1 MAFLTASISQAGGRT
16 VNEDNAGFLE
26 IGSAGCWVVADGL
39 GGHGGG
45 ATASHLAVDA
55 VLSSF
60 QANPSVTADALRG
73 YLATAQAAIQAQ
85 QGEPGLSQMRS
96 TIVVLLANERTAVC
110 GHIGDSR
117 LYQFRSGA
125 VAFQTVDHSVPGSLA
140 AAGSIAY
147 DQIRFHEDRN
157 RVLRSLGNN
166 ADLNP
171 AITERP
177 LSPGDTFLLCTDGFW
192 EYVTEFEM
200 EADSAKA
207 PAPADW
213 LRFMGS
219 RLLSRAKP
227 DHDNYTALAVVFR
240 SPAAPMPAPRERSG
254 PAADRSAMSLSEK
267 LAWVAFACLTVTLLI
282 FVAVGLFPDPLAG
295 ALAKRHWFS
304 PAPAG
309 NGGKRAAEPQRQV
322 NYGKFEAVVKEGRIA
337 AELSFHITPPLGHQG
352 CAVLALTG
360 DDGKYVEQ
368 EPGRRFQL
376 AQDFKG
382 DEDHV
387 TVHFDGPL
395 PRTSPD
401 PTQAQA
407 VLFANPC
414 RTEGDPVLSKS
425 ALVPLW
431 NEQ

>member
-1 MAFLTASISQAGGRT
+1 MGFLTASISQAGGRT

-60 QANPSVTADALRG
+60 RANPSVTADALRG
-73 YLATAQAAIQAQ
+73 YLATAQAVIQQQ

-96 TIVVLLANERTAVC
+96 TIVVLLANEQTAVC

-117 LYQFRSGA
+117 LYQFHSGA

-171 AITERP
+171 AITERT
-177 LSPGDTFLLCTDGFW
+177 LGPGDTFLLCTDGFW

-240 SPAAPMPAPRERSG
+240 SPAAPLPAP
-254 PAADRSAMSLSEK
+254 PARGGRADRNPMSLSEK
-267 LAWVAFACLTVTLLI
+267 VAWVAMGCLAVTLLI
-282 FVAVGLFPDPLAG
+282 FVAAALFPDPLAA
-295 ALAKRHWFS
+295 ALAKRHLFS
-304 PAPAG
+304 SAPAG
-309 NGGKRAAEPQRQV
+309 NAGKRAAEPKRQV
-322 NYGKFEAVVKEGRIA
+322 NYGKFEAKLKGDRIE
-337 AELSFHITPPLGHQG
+337 AELSFHIAPPLGHNG
-352 CAVLALTG
+352 CAVIALTG
-360 DDGKYVEQ
+360 DDDKYLEQ

-376 AQDFKG
+376 VQDFKG
-382 DEDHV
+382 DADV
-387 TVHFDGPL
+387 TLHFEGPM
-395 PRTSPD
+395 PPTPPD
-401 PTQAQA
+401 PTKAQA

-414 RTEGDPVLSKS
+414 HTQGDPVLSKS
-425 ALVPLW
+425 ALVDLW
-431 NEQ
+431 FEQ